1 MYFEWTEPFFAN
13 THPQLLVS
21 HSAEMFPSFICTHS
35 SKRCY
40 VLLLAMNISDCIVYS
55 IHTVRNKWGRESSPS
70 QCEQQVLGR
79 RGRVSQGRTS
89 GEDGVG
95 SAASPL
101 FRHSNPS
108 PFTMVDIS
116 FCNRRIIGS
125 LKIDR
130 RSPRI
135 PSQKK
140 VYCFKPPCRPPDHM
154 AQHSNRQNSTEFQN
168 NYNYKR

>member
-21 HSAEMFPSFICTHS
+21 HSAEMFPSFICTDS

-40 VLLLAMNISDCIVYS
+40 VLLLTMIISECIVNS

-79 RGRVSQGRTS
+79 GGESHWGGRVGRM
-89 GEDGVG
+89 GWG
-95 SAASPL
+95 AASPL

-108 PFTMVDIS
+108 PFIMVDIS
-116 FCNRRIIGS
+116 FGSRRIIGNM
-125 LKIDR
+125 KIDR
-130 RSPRI
+130 RSSR
-135 PSQKK
+135 
-140 VYCFKPPCRPPDHM
+140 FPC
-154 AQHSNRQNSTEFQN
+154 
-168 NYNYKR
+168 